1 MTARGVSIKTR
12 IIITLVLL
20 PLVSLLLVGAIA
32 LLQNQSSLAAQAEQN
47 LAQMLREKAVGYGYI
62 FSRIQQEVEGAGRF
76 AALAYAGPAPREDLG
91 WRMLEPWTGSG
102 YGTPALRQELRG
114 EMLRLQRVGHAL
126 HATVASNPYLTLGY
140 FATQSSLTVFDNEG
154 TVDVIEAI
162 KGFDPR
168 QRPWYKKAVQEGKS
182 VWTDLYVDANT
193 KKLTVTA
200 ATPVRDASGRL
211 EGVAGL
217 DVLLETLQTDFLNI
231 QIGYANEPFMINR
244 QGLVI
249 VRRGMDQK
257 NTSWDRTYKTDNLL
271 ESSNPGFREIVSAMV
286 KGQGGIRSFT
296 GDDGRT
302 TYLAYAPV
310 PSVNASLG
318 VLVPRSEIVR
328 PVRENGKLVI
338 LVLAIFLVI
347 SVGVGVWL
355 GNQVTRPMQE
365 LTVLVDKASKG
376 LLEVNEIPIR
386 RRDEVGILA
395 GAFNRM
401 LSNLSTVLKE
411 LEQREKGT
419 P

>member
-1 MTARGVSIKTR
+1 MTARGLSIKTR
-12 IIITLVLL
+12 IIITLVIL

-32 LLQNQSSLAAQAEQN
+32 LVQNQNSLAAQAEQN
-47 LAQMLREKAVGYGYI
+47 LARTLLEKAVGYGYI
-62 FSRIQQEVEGAGRF
+62 FSRIQQEVEGAAAF
-76 AALAYAGPAPREDLG
+76 AALAYAGPAPRDDLG

-102 YGTPALRQELRG
+102 YGTPALRLVLRD
-114 EMLRLQRVGHAL
+114 EMLRLQQIGHAL
-126 HATVASNPYLTLGY
+126 HATVSSNPYLTLGY
-140 FATQSSLTVFDNEG
+140 FATQSSLTVFDNQG

-168 QRPWYKKAVQEGKS
+168 QRPWYKRATQEGKS
-182 VWTDLYVDANT
+182 IWTDLYVDANT

-200 ATPVRDASGRL
+200 ATPVKDGSGRVV
-211 EGVAGL
+211 GVAGL
-217 DVLLETLQTDFLNI
+217 DVLLETLQSDFLNI
-231 QIGYANEPFMINR
+231 EIGYTNEPFMINR

-257 NTSWDRTYKTDNLL
+257 NTAWDKTYKTDNLL
-271 ESSNPGFREIVSAMV
+271 ESPNPGFKGIVSSMV
-286 KGQGGIRSFT
+286 KGEAGIQSFT
-296 GDDGRT
+296 ADDGKR

-347 SVGVGVWL
+347 SVGIGVWL

-376 LLEVNEIPIR
+376 LLEVDEIPIR

-411 LEQREKGT
+411 LEQREKGST
-419 P
+419 